1 MVVLLEPAVGD
12 SRGGRGRG
20 LDGGLGRD
28 GVGLG
33 LGRDRLDGA
42 GWMDCAGGTDGVACG
57 GGDAGVGGT
66 ATAWRAIAAATPGSG
81 LFATGPSDGTGG
93 RSDAGGAWWTG
104 RPPGAC
110 ECAW

>member
-1 MVVLLEPAVGD
+1 MRARRRAGPRPAWASG
-12 SRGGRGRG
+12 S
-20 LDGGLGRD
+20 DGAAS
-28 GVGLG
+28 
-33 LGRDRLDGA
+33 DGA
-42 GWMDCAGGTDGVACG
+42 GWMDGAGGTDGVACAAG
-57 GGDAGVGGT
+57 GAGVGGT